1 MHVCLPVVGAGE
13 GLCMLATSE
22 RERTLGEGKEEEGKG
37 KEEKG
42 RQRQSR
48 DPKRHREVK
57 LEMRNKRE

>member
-48 DPKRHREVK
+48 DPKRH
-57 LEMRNKRE
+57 